1 MPGSMQ
7 LYGQRRRGLC
17 LSIRPSALHLVYG
30 SYLCCLF
37 SVNTWQSVSSCL
49 FFIALLRV
57 AQANTLVKVSY
68 TGGVYPE
75 LVDKTV
81 RKVDL
86 FIYVRR
92 SSGGILNEVVLCQ
105 SRTNNAVFILRF
117 FLWFLSYWTFL
128 EMHNSNLP
136 KIEEKN
142 DQSKFCCFNSSIFAK
157 F

>member
-105 SRTNNAVFILRF
+105 SPTNNAVFILRF
-117 FLWFLSYWTFL
+117 FSVIFVILNIFRNAQL
-128 EMHNSNLP
+128 
-136 KIEEKN
+136 K
-142 DQSKFCCFNSSIFAK
+142 FAK
-157 F
+157 NRREKRSVQVLLF